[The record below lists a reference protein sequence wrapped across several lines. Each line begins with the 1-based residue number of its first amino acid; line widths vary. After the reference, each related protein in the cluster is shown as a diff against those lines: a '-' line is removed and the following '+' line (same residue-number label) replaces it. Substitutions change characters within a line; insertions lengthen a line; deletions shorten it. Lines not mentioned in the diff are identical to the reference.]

1 MPLAA
6 ISTLP
11 FLAAYLLLAGGS
23 FALLLPGAGLLI
35 VPAAPL
41 CALLLGMARRREDA
55 AAAAHAR
62 WQLNTIG
69 LYLLLFLALVG
80 IFFILGASFRDGPAL
95 DRLEAIGNAYNAGGV
110 NLYDA
115 LARLWTVEE
124 LHALALGASLW
135 TALAL
140 LWPLKRVF
148 QGMLALAAGLA
159 PKDLPRFRRL
169 LALLT
174 AVVAQAAALGL
185 LAALWPAALWP
196 GPL

>member
-6 ISTLP
+6 FSTLP
-11 FLAAYLLLAGGS
+11 FLAAYLLLAGGA

-41 CALLLGMARRREDA
+41 CALLLHAARRRQDPT
-55 AAAAHAR
+55 AAAHAR
-62 WQLNTIG
+62 WQLHTFC

-95 DRLEAIGNAYNAGGV
+95 DRLEVIGNAYNAGTA

-115 LARLWTVEE
+115 LGRLWAVEE
-124 LHALALGASLW
+124 LHAFSLGASLW
-135 TALAL
+135 AVLAL

-148 QGMLALAAGLA
+148 QGLLALAAGVA
-159 PKDLPRFRRL
+159 PDKLPRFRRL
-169 LALLT
+169 LALLAAVAAQ
-174 AVVAQAAALGL
+174 AVVLGL
-185 LAALWPAALWP
+185 LTTL
-196 GPL
+196 